1 MTAGALSNRTALI
14 AGGGRGIGEAI
25 ALRFGAEG
33 ARLVLIARTRS
44 DLERVGDSCRR
55 AGVECSI
62 HVVDVSD
69 RLQVCDLVR
78 EVGPLDILVNCAGV
92 LGPVGPLVENDLDEW
107 EQCLRINLMGTLH
120 ACREVIPGMVQRGR
134 GSLINLSGGGA
145 VAPRAN
151 FSSYAVSK
159 AAVVRLTETLAAE
172 LAGTGVRVNAIAP
185 GRVDTQIQDGV
196 LAAGDRAGE
205 DYRAARSMRDTGH
218 GAVPANVAAGLA
230 LFLASDASNGLTGKL
245 ISAVH
250 DPWEDWNAAQIAS
263 LSASGWYTMRRLDPF
278 TVGHLDG
285 KP

>member
-1 MTAGALSNRTALI
+1 MISGAS
-14 AGGGRGIGEAI
+14 RGIGEAI

-33 ARLVLIARTRS
+33 ARLVLGARTRS
-44 DLERVGDSCRR
+44 DLERVADSCRE
-55 AGVECSI
+55 AGAECSI
-62 HVVDVSD
+62 HVVDVAD
-69 RLQVCDLVR
+69 LHQVRDLVR

-107 EQCLRINLMGTLH
+107 EQCLRVNLMGTLH
-120 ACREVIPGMVQRGR
+120 ACHEVIPGMVRRGR
-134 GSLINLSGGGA
+134 GSVINLSGGGA
-145 VAPRAN
+145 VAPRVN

-172 LAGTGVRVNAIAP
+172 LADTGVRVNAIAP

-205 DYRAARSMRDTGH
+205 DYRTARSMRDTGQ
-218 GAVPANVAAGLA
+218 GAVPPNVAAGLA

-250 DPWEDWNAAQIAS
+250 DPWKDWNAAQIAG
-263 LSASGWYTMRRLDPF
+263 LSTSGWYTMRRLDPF